1 MRVFVK
7 PDIRDYLWI
16 QGITY
21 DAANDWQLNLVRRNG
36 KSYGI
41 QPLPLGDS
49 SGLHALD
56 IKHRAF
62 ERVTS
67 GMSPVNWPS
76 LEVGERLVAPDEL
89 IRRVLPGC
97 PAGTRHAVFRMP
109 GEPVVYIPAFLL
121 IRTLFMGMNQLTK
134 GLFTPNGVDLLG
146 HLADPTEEGVIEL
159 VPDKRISG
167 PSLTA
172 RIVRTLAW
180 LLSTRD
186 ARRSFG
192 SVLGYAREG
201 RLDMDLPACGLT
213 GWVWGIEIEAGILA
227 FQLNGVDLKFPIY
240 GKEILVHTGNKQK
253 RFAAYEPRV
262 KSPWSRSSW

>member
-1 MRVFVK
+1 MYVK

-16 QGITY
+16 QGIAY
-21 DAANDWQLNLVRRNG
+21 DPKNEWQLNLVQRN
-36 KSYGI
+36 KNKFGI
-41 QPLPLGDS
+41 QSLPLHDA

-76 LEVGERLVAPDEL
+76 LEVGERLVVPDEL
-89 IRRVLPGC
+89 IRQILPGC
-97 PAGTRHAVFRMP
+97 PAGTQHAVFRMS

-121 IRTLFMGMNQLTK
+121 IRTLFMGMSQLTK

-146 HLADPTEEGVIEL
+146 HLADPTEEGAIEL

-180 LLSTRD
+180 LLGAKD

-201 RLDMDLPACGLT
+201 RLDVVLPPCGLT
-213 GWVWGIEIEAGILA
+213 GWVWGIELEVGILA
-227 FQLNGVDLKFPIY
+227 FQLNGVDLRFPI
-240 GKEILVHTGNKQK
+240 KAEEILVHTGNKIK

>member
-1 MRVFVK
+1 MFVK
-7 PDIRDYLWI
+7 PDIRDYLWV

-21 DAANDWQLNLVRRNG
+21 DPANDWQLNLVQRNSN
-36 KSYGI
+36 KYSI
-41 QPLPLGDS
+41 QPLSLSDS
-49 SGLHALD
+49 GGLQALD

-62 ERVTS
+62 ARVTS

-76 LEVGERLVAPDEL
+76 LDVGERLVAPGEL
-89 IRRVLPGC
+89 IRQVLPGC
-97 PAGTRHAVFRMP
+97 PAGTQHAVYRMP

-121 IRTLFMGMNQLTK
+121 IRALFMGMSQLTK
-134 GLFTPNGVDLLG
+134 RLFTPNGVDLLG
-146 HLADPTEEGVIEL
+146 HLADPTEERAIEL

-167 PSLTA
+167 PNLTA
-172 RIVRTLAW
+172 RIVRTLTW
-180 LLSTRD
+180 LLSARD

-201 RLDMDLPACGLT
+201 RLDIVLPSCGLT
-213 GWVWGIEIEAGILA
+213 GWIWGIELDAGILA
-227 FQLNGVDLKFPIY
+227 FQLNGVDLRFPIRAE
-240 GKEILVHTGNKQK
+240 EILVHTGNKIK